1 MPKTTSTQSPV
12 LPTSAEAIDFYLA
25 KHGFANSDDARAE
38 NVSFGCFGCGSIA
51 AVTASNEMERREQ
64 ADLIDWDCCGDTFK
78 L

>member
-1 MPKTTSTQSPV
+1 MTNTTSTQS
-12 LPTSAEAIDFYLA
+12 LPTTVEAIDFYLA
-25 KHGFANSDDARAE
+25 KHCFANSDDAREA

-51 AVTASNEMERREQ
+51 AVTASNEMERRAQ